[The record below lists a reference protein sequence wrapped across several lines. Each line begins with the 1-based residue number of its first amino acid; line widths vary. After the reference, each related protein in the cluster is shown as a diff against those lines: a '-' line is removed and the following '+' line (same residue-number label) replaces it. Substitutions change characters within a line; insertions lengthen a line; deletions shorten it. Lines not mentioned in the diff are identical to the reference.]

1 MEKFSN
7 LRRYPKI
14 YIVKALGTG
23 KPKSTPVPKGGGK
36 PGLQLLPSKK
46 NPNVKRWEQTQQK
59 QTGQNGQNVQTDIRV
74 PGKKEPYWGKHSG
87 AQVGHRIKYHG
98 NHISITG
105 VGEHGVTARDEHGR
119 KYEIFHH
126 ELRKRGG
133 NNGK

>member
-1 MEKFSN
+1 MEKFS
-7 LRRYPKI
+7 
-14 YIVKALGTG
+14 YIVKALKTQGTIKPAG
-23 KPKSTPVPKGGGK
+23 KPSGGK

-59 QTGQNGQNVQTDIRV
+59 QTGQNGQNGQADIRV

-87 AQVGHRIKYHG
+87 AQVGHRINYHG

-133 NNGK
+133 NNG

>member
-1 MEKFSN
+1 MK
-7 LRRYPKI
+7 KK
-14 YIVKALGTG
+14 YIIKAFGPG
-23 KPKSTPVPKGGGK
+23 AKYGGAAPPVATPRQ
-36 PGLQLLPSKK
+36 GLQLLPSKK

-59 QTGQNGQNVQTDIRV
+59 QTGQNGQNAQADIRV

-87 AQVGHRIKYHG
+87 AQVGHRINYHG

-126 ELRKRGG
+126 ELRKKGG
-133 NNGK
+133 NNG